1 MVSQSHSFDSQNI
14 FGVNVYSDKVRVG
27 VWAPNRKRVRI
38 SAKKADEIELQSNSL
53 GFWVADTDILKEGDR
68 YKVILDDDEILP
80 DPASRFQPEGVHGHS
95 EVVNLN
101 NYSWSDQQWRNLPL
115 ESYIIY
121 ELHVGTFTP
130 QGTFDAVGDKLDY
143 LLDLGINAIEIM
155 PVAQFPGERNWGYDG
170 VFPFAVQASYGGPK
184 ALQRLI
190 DACHCK
196 GIAVMLDVVYNHL
209 GPEGNYLEAY
219 GPFFT
224 DKYHT
229 PWGKAINVDD
239 AYCDGVRRFILENM
253 LMWCRDFHIDALR
266 LDAVHAIKDYGAK
279 HILAAMREQL
289 DSLSDLDGR
298 PYYLIGECDLNDV
311 RYISP
316 LESGGYGLHAQWVD
330 EFHHALRVSVGEPR
344 SGYYTDFEPLVH
356 LAKSFTDAYVYDGLY
371 SPHRKKTFGNKAARA
386 EGKQFV
392 VFSQNHDQVGNRML
406 GERSSLLY
414 SSGLQKLMATAVLAA
429 PYIPLLFMGE
439 EYGEKQPFQYFVSHT
454 DEELAEAVRKG
465 RREEFKDFH
474 GTAEAPDPMAL
485 NTFEQSKLNWKSI
498 EQREH
503 MEILQLYKRLIG
515 LRKTHAAWSDLNRSR
530 LKVAVWKEEQVL
542 LLNRWN
548 DKESLFFYFNF
559 SNAIVE
565 TKSNFLLDGT
575 IKIFDSE
582 DPSFLANGFI
592 TPATEL
598 LQLAPQSASIYQS
611 NKVT

>member
-1 MVSQSHSFDSQNI
+1 MVSRSHSSDSQNI

-27 VWAPNRKRVRI
+27 VWAPNRKRVRV
-38 SAKKADEIELQSNSL
+38 SAKNADEIELQSNSL

-68 YKVILDDDEILP
+68 YKVILDDEEVLP

-101 NYSWSDQQWRNLPL
+101 NYSWSDQQWQNLPL
-115 ESYIIY
+115 ENYIIY

-130 QGTFDAVGDKLDY
+130 EGTFDAVVDKLDY
-143 LLDLGINAIEIM
+143 LLDLGINAIEVM

-184 ALQRLI
+184 ALQRLV

-196 GIAVMLDVVYNHL
+196 GIAVILDVVYNHL

-229 PWGKAINVDD
+229 PWGNAINVDD

-253 LMWCRDFHIDALR
+253 LMWCGDFHIDALR

-279 HILAAMREQL
+279 HILTAMREQL

-344 SGYYTDFEPLVH
+344 NGYYADFEPLVH

-371 SPHRKKTFGNKAARA
+371 SPHRKKTFGNKAVGA

-414 SSGLQKLMATAVLAA
+414 SSGLQKLMVTAVLAA

-474 GTAEAPDPMAL
+474 GTAESPDPMAL
-485 NTFEQSKLNWKSI
+485 STFEESKLNWKSI

-503 MEILQLYKRLIG
+503 REILQLYKRLIE
-515 LRKTHAAWSDLNRSR
+515 LRKTHVAWSDLNRSH
-530 LKVAVWKEEQVL
+530 LKVTVWKEEQVL

-582 DPSFLANGFI
+582 DPSFLANGF
-592 TPATEL
+592 TMPATEL
-598 LQLAPQSASIYQS
+598 LQLAPQSAAIYQS
-611 NKVT
+611 NKGI